1 MSISERGDLDR
12 TTTTTTNR
20 ILEQFKSELD
30 KAGWMNIYRGDW
42 NMGKISK

>member
-30 KAGWMNIYRGDW
+30 KAGWMNILYIVGIGIW
-42 NMGKISK
+42 GK